1 MIQSSFGSTWLSSLF
16 LTKSFLFKDIEI
28 FAISFRKSN
37 KGLFISNQVNV
48 WFPSWKRFP
57 ICVLKMNNTYA
68 SNVSFEI
75 EDLSDSTNVVTSSNI
90 GEMSRFI
97 LNPLD
102 DLSLFEIIL
111 DSVSLVNFR
120 VRESNSSSITSDNV
134 WDFVGSNCFLAHF
147 QQF

>member
-1 MIQSSFGSTWLSSLF
+1 
-16 LTKSFLFKDIEI
+16 
-28 FAISFRKSN
+28 
-37 KGLFISNQVNV
+37 
-48 WFPSWKRFP
+48 
-57 ICVLKMNNTYA
+57 MNNTYA